1 MDHIKIMLFGFIGIA
16 VVVAVVAFLTNI
28 LGIVRS

>member
-1 MDHIKIMLFGFIGIA
+1 MDHIKIMILGFIGIA

-28 LGIVRS
+28 LGIARS